1 MGNPILY
8 IVIPCYNE
16 EAVLPLT
23 SGMFLKKIKDLAAA
37 GKISDKSRILFVN
50 DGSKD
55 KTWDIIRS
63 LAEADEHYRGV
74 CLSRNRGH
82 QNALLAGLM
91 TAKDL
96 ADVTISIDC
105 DGQDDIN
112 AMDAMID
119 EYLAGM
125 DVVYGVRSKRET
137 DTWFKR
143 TTAEGF
149 YKVMKALGA
158 DVVFNHADYR
168 LLSKRALEGLAEFR
182 EVNLFLRGLVPLVG
196 YRCSSVYYERAER
209 IAGESHYPLKK
220 MLAFAFDGITSLSVK
235 PLRLITLAGMLVS
248 AVSFVAIIVTLITKL
263 VGFTV
268 TGWTSMIC
276 AIYFLGGVQLLA
288 VLLCLHQAMY
298 LNHLL
303 AVDYQRSEQ
312 EAAVVRTLGT
322 ELVRDYGTDKPV
334 VLVGRYTL
342 GENITRYTTADPM
355 QHPLYRFFREHT
367 SWESGDTV
375 KYVETN
381 CNSVLNWSVTA
392 FSEVDDVYG
401 QAAEHLFRY
410 YGFALDM
417 THSAAL
423 HEQAQTYADAH
434 DLPGYPRAGAIV
446 DCGDYVLVNLQ

>member
-37 GKISDKSRILFVN
+37 GRISDKSRILFVN

-182 EVNLFLRGLVPLVG
+182 TSASAHICLRPALH
-196 YRCSSVYYERAER
+196 A
-209 IAGESHYPLKK
+209 
-220 MLAFAFDGITSLSVK
+220 MTGIF
-235 PLRLITLAGMLVS
+235 PLR
-248 AVSFVAIIVTLITKL
+248 
-263 VGFTV
+263 
-268 TGWTSMIC
+268 
-276 AIYFLGGVQLLA
+276 
-288 VLLCLHQAMY
+288 
-298 LNHLL
+298 
-303 AVDYQRSEQ
+303 R
-312 EAAVVRTLGT
+312 R
-322 ELVRDYGTDKPV
+322 R
-334 VLVGRYTL
+334 
-342 GENITRYTTADPM
+342 TTAAWGLWTVCCRRRNILRMEKLLRHSPM
-355 QHPLYRFFREHT
+355 SR
-367 SWESGDTV
+367 
-375 KYVETN
+375 
-381 CNSVLNWSVTA
+381 
-392 FSEVDDVYG
+392 
-401 QAAEHLFRY
+401 
-410 YGFALDM
+410 
-417 THSAAL
+417 
-423 HEQAQTYADAH
+423 
-434 DLPGYPRAGAIV
+434 
-446 DCGDYVLVNLQ
+446 

>member
-1 MGNPILY
+1 MSPVLY

-16 EAVLPLT
+16 ETVLPLT

-168 LLSKRALEGLAEFR
+168 LLSKRALEGW
-182 EVNLFLRGLVPLVG
+182 P
-196 YRCSSVYYERAER
+196 SS
-209 IAGESHYPLKK
+209 GK
-220 MLAFAFDGITSLSVK
+220 
-235 PLRLITLAGMLVS
+235 
-248 AVSFVAIIVTLITKL
+248 
-263 VGFTV
+263 
-268 TGWTSMIC
+268 
-276 AIYFLGGVQLLA
+276 
-288 VLLCLHQAMY
+288 
-298 LNHLL
+298 
-303 AVDYQRSEQ
+303 
-312 EAAVVRTLGT
+312 
-322 ELVRDYGTDKPV
+322 
-334 VLVGRYTL
+334 
-342 GENITRYTTADPM
+342 
-355 QHPLYRFFREHT
+355 
-367 SWESGDTV
+367 
-375 KYVETN
+375 
-381 CNSVLNWSVTA
+381 
-392 FSEVDDVYG
+392 
-401 QAAEHLFRY
+401 
-410 YGFALDM
+410 
-417 THSAAL
+417 
-423 HEQAQTYADAH
+423 
-434 DLPGYPRAGAIV
+434 
-446 DCGDYVLVNLQ
+446 